1 MEETQLLIRTRRASD
16 SAIHQFIPQA
26 MLKDDFPNQIIEAHF
41 HWLEVS
47 SGKIELRDK
56 EDPWSPK
63 KPHEW
68 YISNS
73 YGLGSQTLLHLGA
86 DEKLLDVQS
95 STFDMITRVLSPL
108 EYKEWIDVRIST
120 SGIITAHL
128 TRLKLDFFIEGNNLM
143 CRQFSGM
150 SVDDNQDIGT
160 LVGLENRL
168 VLRRGKL
175 RSVIVPHG
183 KITFQ
188 KCQTHVSVDID
199 TKNLPRVKYHTYTV
213 DLILGRL
220 VGNGSLLSHLYKCY
234 LHAVTSYCVPDP
246 LTKRTGTEEAIS
258 ELQAA
263 ATWSFQTLDTS
274 GEEAEL
280 FKLIADLTPGRVYY
294 PRHKKYMQQ
303 VTWNCLPP
311 IAQHDAFHTIVD
323 AVSSHAS
330 RFHIFHEGLRE
341 SSARYYQTTSAPE
354 LLERAAIRN
363 AVYRTEQFGGSLA
376 TSSEDAVYVARDAK
390 NKSTKESSVC
400 YIAGMV
406 VHPPAKLEVCADLQ
420 KLFEGW
426 GLLTGKE
433 SGEEVQCMVGYH
445 SRWMNEELKDV
456 WCSLYDTLTQD
467 PPRYSKYQLMF
478 LLSAFA
484 YNTTVGLEMIGTLLA
499 IATIPQFRDIKLP
512 NYIEYN
518 LCEGYGPDKDPL
530 VRAVKECTADL
541 EEALSLEERVE
552 LFGDPD
558 LPFAVRVQL
567 PHARKM
573 ELDSQSRAF
582 VSKLVSQWPCDIP
595 QSPEGDYPRLDVQ
608 AAMVRITP
616 FFRNWYQN
624 SLFETFIERV
634 QHILDSVNSKE
645 TGAFSPYA
653 FKTFVKQKPSA
664 PKRSLIRLTALF
676 NRTAPGMPEPPSL
689 LGPSA
694 GGPTP
699 ATSQTTI
706 GKELQSLIRSL
717 KNKGKK
723 GFHKKYADGL
733 EESLEALRKE
743 QEPAVDVLGK
753 DGKEGLESF
762 KNKCEKHLSDIW
774 DTIEESLKPAE
785 KLGDTLLYKAGLWP
799 RLSPTSLLQHLATAG
814 DPKVDI
820 PSGWKAVLVT
830 YGNAIVMLQRAERL
844 LNAFGTVDFHKELD
858 NEGHQNWEPL
868 EKPDWLLMEIESDIS
883 VRPVQADIAN
893 LMISPESNQNAIV
906 QLLMGEGKTSVVT
919 PIAAAALADGKR
931 LVRVVVLKPL
941 SAQMYQTLVQKLG
954 GLLNR
959 RIFFMPFTR
968 SVKMG
973 LEEAKLVRT
982 LFEDC
987 MRIGGIVLAQPEHVL
1002 SFKLLG
1008 LEWLSHAK
1016 NKKGAKK
1023 PTAINKRYDEVAEIL
1038 VDTQRWLETNSRDI
1052 LDESDEILN
1061 VRHELIYSIGRSRP
1075 IQNAP
1080 DRWAIIQDIF
1090 SLIQNHFCENTN
1102 QSRDYEVGPTENAA
1116 QFPTIRILQTR
1127 ESEPLLRKIAAK
1139 VVAGELP

>member
-26 MLKDDFPNQIIEAHF
+26 MLKGDFPTQIIETHF

-86 DEKLLDVQS
+86 DEKLLDVRS
-95 STFDMITRVLSPL
+95 STFDMITRVLGPL
-108 EYKEWIDVRIST
+108 EYKEWIDVRISNL
-120 SGIITAHL
+120 GVTAQL
-128 TRLKLDFFIEGNNLM
+128 TRLKLDFFIKDSNLV
-143 CRQFSGM
+143 CKQFSEM

-168 VLRRGKL
+168 VLRRGKS

-188 KCQTHVSVDID
+188 KCQTHVTVDID
-199 TKNLPRVKYHTYTV
+199 TKGLQRVKYHTYTV
-213 DLILGRL
+213 DPILGRL

-246 LTKRTGTEEAIS
+246 LTRRTGTEEAIS

-280 FKLIADLTPGRVYY
+280 FKLIAGLTPGRVYY
-294 PRHKKYMQQ
+294 PRHKKSMQQ

-323 AVSSHAS
+323 AVSSHVS
-330 RFHIFHEGLRE
+330 RFHIFHEDLRE

-376 TSSEDAVYVARDAK
+376 TSAEDAVYVARDAK
-390 NKSTKESSVC
+390 NRSTKESLVC

-406 VHPPAKLEVCADLQ
+406 DNPPAKLEVCADLQ
-420 KLFEGW
+420 NLFEGW
-426 GLLTGKE
+426 GLLTGKG

-445 SRWMNEELKDV
+445 SRWMNEELRDV

-484 YNTTVGLEMIGTLLA
+484 YNTAVSPQMIGTLLA
-499 IATIPQFRDIKLP
+499 IATLPQFRDIKLP
-512 NYIEYN
+512 NYIEYT
-518 LCEGYGPDKDPL
+518 LYEGYMPDKDAL
-530 VRAVKECTADL
+530 VRAVKECTSDL
-541 EEALSLEERVE
+541 EEILALEDSRAE
-552 LFGDPD
+552 LFGD
-558 LPFAVRVQL
+558 LGLSFVQIQL
-567 PHARKM
+567 PRARKM

-582 VSKLVSQWPCDIP
+582 VSKLMSQWPCDMP
-595 QSPEGDYPRLDVQ
+595 QPPEGDYPRLDLQ

-624 SLFETFIERV
+624 SLFETFVEGV
-634 QHILDSVNSKE
+634 QHILDSVNSKN
-645 TGAFSPYA
+645 TGAFSPYT
-653 FKTFVKQKPSA
+653 FKTFGKQMPSA
-664 PKRSLIRLTALF
+664 PKRNLIRLTALF
-676 NRTAPGMPEPPSL
+676 NRPAPGLPEPPSL
-689 LGPSA
+689 VGPSA
-694 GGPTP
+694 GGPTS
-699 ATSQTTI
+699 ATPQTTI
-706 GKELQSLIRSL
+706 GMELQSLIRSF
-717 KNKGKK
+717 KNKRGK
-723 GFHKKYADGL
+723 GFRKQYAGDL
-733 EESLEALRKE
+733 EKSLQALRAE
-743 QEPAVDVLGK
+743 QKSVVDDQGK
-753 DGKEGLESF
+753 DEKEGLESF
-762 KNKCEKHLSDIW
+762 RNKCVKHLSDIW
-774 DTIEESLKPAE
+774 DTIEESLKPTE

-820 PSGWKAVLVT
+820 PSGWKAVLVK
-830 YGNAIVMLQRAERL
+830 YGNAITMLQRAERL
-844 LNAFGTVDFHKELD
+844 LSAVGFPDFLKELG
-858 NEGHQNWEPL
+858 NKGHEDWEPL
-868 EKPDWLLMEIESDIS
+868 EKPDWLLMEIESNIL

-893 LMISPESNQNAIV
+893 LMISPTSNQNAIV

-919 PIAAAALADGKR
+919 PIAAAALADGER

-941 SAQMYQTLVQKLG
+941 SAQMYQILVQKLG

-987 MRIGGIVLAQPEHVL
+987 RRMGGIVLAQPEHVL
-1002 SFKLLG
+1002 SFKLLS

-1023 PTAINKRYDEVAEIL
+1023 PSAINKRYDEVAEIL
-1038 VDTQRWLETNSRDI
+1038 VDTQRWLETTSRDI

-1061 VRHELIYSIGRSRP
+1061 VRHELIYSIGRPRP

-1080 DRWAIIQDIF
+1080 DRWTIIQDIF
-1090 SLIQNHFCENTN
+1090 SLIQNHFRENTC
-1102 QSRDYEVGPTENAA
+1102 QSKDYEVGPTKNAA

>member
-1 MEETQLLIRTRRASD
+1 
-16 SAIHQFIPQA
+16 
-26 MLKDDFPNQIIEAHF
+26 MLMGDFPTQIIQSHF

-56 EDPWSPK
+56 EDPWNPK

-68 YISNS
+68 YISDS
-73 YGLGSQTLLHLGA
+73 YGLSSQTLLHLGV
-86 DEKLLDVQS
+86 DEKLLDVRS
-95 STFDMITRVLSPL
+95 STVDMITHVLGPL
-108 EYKEWIDVRIST
+108 EYKDWIDVRISN
-120 SGIITAHL
+120 SGVITAHL
-128 TRLKLDFFIEGNNLM
+128 PRLKLDFSINGKNLE

-150 SVDDNQDIGT
+150 SVDEDQDIGT

-168 VLRRGKL
+168 VLRHEKL
-175 RSVIVPHG
+175 RSVIIPHG
-183 KITFQ
+183 KISFE
-188 KCQTHVSVDID
+188 KCQTHVSVDIN
-199 TKNLPRVKYHTYTV
+199 TKNLQRVKYHTYTI
-213 DLILGRL
+213 DHILGRL

-246 LTKRTGTEEAIS
+246 LTRRTGTEEAIS

-274 GEEAEL
+274 GKEAEL

-294 PRHKKYMQQ
+294 PRHKKFMQQ
-303 VTWNCLPP
+303 VTWNCLSP

-323 AVSSHAS
+323 AVSSHVS
-330 RFHIFHEGLRE
+330 RFHIFHEDLWE
-341 SSARYYQTTSAPE
+341 LSARYYQTTSAPE

-376 TSSEDAVYVARDAK
+376 TCVEDAVYLARDAK
-390 NKSTKESSVC
+390 NKSTKESEVC

-406 VHPPAKLEVCADLQ
+406 EYPPVKLEVCADLE

-426 GLLTGKE
+426 GLLTGRRSE
-433 SGEEVQCMVGYH
+433 EEVQCMVGYNP
-445 SRWMNEELKDV
+445 RWMNEELKDV
-456 WCSLYDTLTQD
+456 WCSFYDTLTQN
-467 PPRYSKYQLMF
+467 PPRYNKYQLMF

-484 YNTTVGLEMIGTLLA
+484 YNPAVSLETVGTLLA

-518 LCEGYGPDKDPL
+518 LYEGYGPDKDAL
-530 VRAVKECTADL
+530 VRAVKDCTADL
-541 EEALSLEERVE
+541 EEILALEESRAE
-552 LFGDPD
+552 LLGDLD
-558 LPFAVRVQL
+558 MPFTVRIQV
-567 PHARKM
+567 PPARKM
-573 ELDSQSRAF
+573 ELDLQSRVFAA
-582 VSKLVSQWPCDIP
+582 KLVSQWPCDTP
-595 QSPEGDYPRLDVQ
+595 QPPEGDYPRLDVQ

-616 FFRNWYQN
+616 FFKNWYRN
-624 SLFETFIERV
+624 NLFEDFVERV
-634 QHILDSVNSKE
+634 QHILNSVNSKE
-645 TGAFSPYA
+645 TGVFSSYT
-653 FKTFVKQKPSA
+653 FKTFGKQKKPSA
-664 PKRSLIRLTALF
+664 PKCSPISLAALF
-676 NRTAPGMPEPPSL
+676 NRPAPRLPEPPSL
-689 LGPSA
+689 VGPSA

-699 ATSQTTI
+699 ATAQTTA
-706 GKELQSLIRSL
+706 GTELQTLIRSFR
-717 KNKGKK
+717 NKRKK
-723 GFHKKYADGL
+723 GFHMTYADDL
-733 EESLEALRKE
+733 EKSLQALRSE
-743 QEPAVDVLGK
+743 QESVMDDQGK
-753 DGKEGLESF
+753 DGKDGLESF
-762 KNKCEKHLSDIW
+762 KNKCVKNLSDIW
-774 DTIEESLKPAE
+774 GTIEESLKPAE

-814 DPKVDI
+814 NSKNDI
-820 PSGWKAVLVT
+820 PPGWKTVLVT
-830 YGNAIVMLQRAERL
+830 YGNAITMLQRAERL
-844 LNAFGTVDFHKELD
+844 LNSVGSPDFPKELE
-858 NEGHQNWEPL
+858 NIGHQNWDPL
-868 EKPDWLLMEIESDIS
+868 ERSDWLLMEIESNIL
-883 VRPVQADIAN
+883 VRPVQADIASQ
-893 LMISPESNQNAIV
+893 MISPPSNQNSIV

-919 PIAAAALADGKR
+919 PIVAAALADGKR

-973 LEEAKLVRT
+973 LEEAELVRT

-987 MRIGGIVLAQPEHVL
+987 MRMGGIVLAQPEHVL

-1023 PTAINKRYDEVAEIL
+1023 PSAINKRYDEVAEIL
-1038 VDTQRWLETNSRDI
+1038 VDTQRWLETTSRDI

-1061 VRHELIYSIGRSRP
+1061 VRHELIYSIGRPTP
-1075 IQNAP
+1075 IQGAP
-1080 DRWAIIQDIF
+1080 DRWAIIQEIF
-1090 SLIQNHFCENTN
+1090 SLIQNHFLGGAH
-1102 QSRDYEVGPTENAA
+1102 QPDDYEIGPTENAA

-1127 ESEPLLRKIAAK
+1127 AGEPLMRKIAAK